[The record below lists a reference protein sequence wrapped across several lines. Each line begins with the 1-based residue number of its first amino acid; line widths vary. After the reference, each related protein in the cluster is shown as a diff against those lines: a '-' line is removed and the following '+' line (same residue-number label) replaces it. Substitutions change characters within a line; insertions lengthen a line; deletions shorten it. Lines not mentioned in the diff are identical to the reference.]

1 MLLIIVAITEM
12 TSKAIRYAI
21 LFLPPLQVYF
31 SHEEGACGREKHQK
45 RLTLTL
51 MEGCMIWLERRG
63 KHVHVGEL
71 AKQTGA
77 SIRSLHYYEQMGVL
91 HASRQENG
99 YRCSDLSAIAQ
110 VRRVR
115 SLLSLGF
122 SLEDIHLLAPC

>member
-1 MLLIIVAITEM
+1 M
-12 TSKAIRYAI
+12 
-21 LFLPPLQVYF
+21 
-31 SHEEGACGREKHQK
+31 
-45 RLTLTL
+45 
-51 MEGCMIWLERRG
+51 
-63 KHVHVGEL
+63 HVGEL

-99 YRCSDLSAIAQ
+99 YRCYDLSAIAQ

-122 SLEDIHLLAPC
+122 SLEDIHLMAPCLAQQETGVSLCPPALARYQQKIDEIEERIRLLQELRAGIVLRLQAALASQIKENPHDC